1 MVAHLLR
8 LKLVLLRNSLRR
20 SPWQLVGIVLG
31 GLYGVGILALLLGAL
46 FVAGSN
52 PALARTGVILG
63 GALAVLGWALIP
75 VLFSG
80 LDLTLDPARFTTFAI
95 PVPKLLTG
103 LALGGLIG
111 IPGATMLLAVLVQA
125 LSWFRSPPALAAALV
140 LAGVALF
147 TCLIAARVTVAAAVS
162 LTGSR
167 RFRDVTG
174 LLLIVPLI
182 LLGPLLSAVGEGISM
197 NGDFL
202 VRLADGLSWTPL
214 GAVWAVP
221 GDIALGH
228 FGAAAAKT
236 VISVVFLA
244 VLVLLW
250 KALLLRALVNPPQV
264 SAGGRKSAGVGF
276 FARFPATPT
285 GAVAARALTYWFRDP
300 RYSASLLII
309 PILPVLVV
317 FMANNAGPDG
327 SAGLLVTLVMG
338 PLVGFLLGYTL
349 HADVSYDNTAFA
361 LHLATGVS
369 GRADRAG
376 RVLAC
381 AVFAV
386 PAVLLASLLPAFL
399 SGLTQLAPTVL
410 GVSLGALL
418 MGMGVSS
425 AVSARYTYNVPVPG
439 ENAFKTPPGSAGR
452 TFLVQGIFAMAL
464 LVLLVPVLVPAV
476 IAVVTENMAWGFV
489 TLAAGTVLGSAV
501 LVAGIR
507 LGGRWMDARG
517 PELLQQVS
525 VNK

>member
-1 MVAHLLR
+1 MVAHLLK

-20 SPWQLVGIVLG
+20 SPWQLIGIVLG
-31 GLYGVGILALLLGAL
+31 CLYGLGILAVLLAAL
-46 FVAGSN
+46 FVVGAD
-52 PALARTGVILG
+52 PALARAGVILG
-63 GALAVLGWALIP
+63 GALAILGWALIP

-80 LDLTLDPARFTTFAI
+80 LDMTLDPARFTTFAI
-95 PVPKLLTG
+95 PVPQLLTG

-111 IPGATMLLAVLVQA
+111 IPGATMALAVLAQS
-125 LSWFRSPPALAAALV
+125 LSWFRSPAALAAALV

-147 TCLIAARVTVAAAVS
+147 TCFIAARVTVAAAVS

-174 LLLIVPLI
+174 LLLIIPLV
-182 LLGPLLSAVGEGISM
+182 LLGPLLAAVGEGL
-197 NGDFL
+197 NAAFL
-202 VRLADGLSWTPL
+202 LRLADGLAWTPL

-221 GDIALGH
+221 GDIALGR

-236 VISVVFLA
+236 AISLVFLA
-244 VLVLLW
+244 VLVLAW

-264 SAGGRKSAGVGF
+264 SAGGRKTAGLGF

-317 FMANNAGPDG
+317 FMANNAGPD
-327 SAGLLVTLVMG
+327 SNAGLLVTLVIG
-338 PLVGFLLGYTL
+338 PLIGFLLGFTL

-386 PAVLLASLLPAFL
+386 PAVVLASLLPAFL
-399 SGLTQLAPTVL
+399 SGLAELAPTVL
-410 GVSLGALL
+410 GVGLGALL
-418 MGMGVSS
+418 VGMGVSS

-452 TFLVQGIFAMAL
+452 TFLVQGLLSVLL
-464 LVLLVPVLVPAV
+464 LVLLVPVLIPAV
-476 IAVVTENMAWGFV
+476 AAVVTENPVWSFA
-489 TLAAGTVLGSAV
+489 TLAAGIVLGTAV
-501 LVAGIR
+501 LAAGIR
-507 LGGRWMDARG
+507 LGGRWMDARA